1 MKPFVLLCALLVM
14 AIPATALAQGSPFSF
29 GIQGDITN
37 VNVGGG
43 DVTAIKISN
52 GSVAGIGGNVQDLF
66 GIGYGGGLHVD
77 LNAGLLTF
85 RLQGDYITLS
95 PDQSKLQSQI
105 AQITGSANL
114 ASQFT
119 VSGGKIQIYTAAVNG
134 KLTLFPIPFFRVY
147 GTGGV
152 GLAAL
157 TVDEATIA
165 LNGNPVYT
173 VKPINSQ
180 TQFAYN
186 LGAGVDIGSGQGFAL
201 YAEVRLNFVTTS
213 PKTTA
218 QVPVGIIGLT
228 F

>member
-1 MKPFVLLCALLVM
+1 MKPFVLLCALVVM
-14 AIPATALAQGSPFSF
+14 AIPATVRAQSSPFSL

-43 DVTAIKISN
+43 SITAIQISN
-52 GSVAGIGGNVQDLF
+52 GTVAGIGGNVQDLF

-77 LNAGLLTF
+77 MNLGLLTF

-95 PDQSKLQSQI
+95 PDNAKLQSML
-105 AQITGSANL
+105 AQITGSSSL

-119 VSGGKIQIYTAAVNG
+119 VSGGKIQIYTAALNG
-134 KLTLFPIPFFRVY
+134 KLVVLPIPFFRIY

-165 LNGNPVYT
+165 MSGNPVYT
-173 VKPINSQ
+173 VKPIASQ

-186 LGAGVDIGSGQGFAL
+186 LGAGVDIGSGKSFAL
-201 YAEVRLNFVTTS
+201 YVEVRLNFITTS

-218 QVPVGIIGLT
+218 QVPVGIVGLT

>member
-1 MKPFVLLCALLVM
+1 MKPFALLCALLVM
-14 AIPATALAQGSPFSF
+14 AIPVTGLAQGSPFSF

-43 DVTAIKISN
+43 NVTAIKISN
-52 GSVAGIGGNVQDLF
+52 GTVAGIGGSVQDLF

-77 LNAGLLTF
+77 MNLGLLSF
-85 RLQGDYITLS
+85 RLEGDYITLS
-95 PDQSKLQSQI
+95 PDQSKLQSMI
-105 AQITGSANL
+105 AAATGSPAL
-114 ASQFT
+114 AAQFT
-119 VSGGKIQIYTAAVNG
+119 VDGGKIQIYNAAVNG
-134 KLTLFPIPFFRVY
+134 KLVLFPIPFFRIY

-157 TVDEATIA
+157 TVDKATLS
-165 LNGNPVYT
+165 LNGNPIYT
-173 VKPINSQ
+173 VQPINTQ

-186 LGAGVDIGSGQGFAL
+186 IGAGVDIGSGKGFTL
-201 YAEVRLNFVTTS
+201 YAEARLNFVTTS

-218 QVPVGIIGLT
+218 QVPVGIVGIT